1 MPKNLPRPKTIGMIK
16 FKDAL
21 IYAFP
26 EIINAYYMIDKDKE
40 ERVIVVYKSDSA
52 KFPDEF
58 SVCVNAD
65 SIPAMYDDVW
75 RECKR
80 RFL

>member
-1 MPKNLPRPKTIGMIK
+1 MPKNLPRPKTMGMIK

-26 EIINAYYMIDKDKE
+26 EIINAYYMIDEEKE
-40 ERVIVVYKSDSA
+40 ERVIVIYKDYENHQ
-52 KFPDEF
+52 KDF

>member
-1 MPKNLPRPKTIGMIK
+1 MPKNLPRPKTMGMIK

-26 EIINAYYMIDKDKE
+26 EIVNAYYMIDEEKE
-40 ERVIVVYKSDSA
+40 ERVIVIWKDHENHQ
-52 KFPDEF
+52 KDF

>member
-1 MPKNLPRPKTIGMIK
+1 MRRPKTMGMIK

-21 IYAFP
+21 MYAFP
-26 EIINAYYMIDKDKE
+26 EIINAYYMIDEEKE
-40 ERVIVVYKSDSA
+40 ERVIVIWLDRDKKQRD
-52 KFPDEF
+52 F
-58 SVCVNAD
+58 SVCVNSD